1 MIIEYKKNTKFL
13 KHLQKNNSEKVA
25 NENDKE
31 APKRRFI
38 YPEKDQQLS
47 IIWYLI

>member
-1 MIIEYKKNTKFL
+1 MITEYQKNTKVL

-31 APKRRFI
+31 APKERFT
-38 YPEKDQQLS
+38 YPEKDQKLL